1 MERRWRSTEAVHPVA
16 VPSPSNRRRSARV
29 YYFGPSANT
38 KEFHNWY
45 TPASQQRIFLPI
57 ESEEWTRHTQ
67 KAIGYKTI
75 DNRRNFPADDDDD
88 GLYILTTQ

>member
-1 MERRWRSTEAVHPVA
+1 MNPT
-16 VPSPSNRRRSARV
+16 
-29 YYFGPSANT
+29 
-38 KEFHNWY
+38 
-45 TPASQQRIFLPI
+45 
-57 ESEEWTRHTQ
+57 HTQ